1 LKASAVL
8 AARNRNVPSSASLTG
23 RSTPRILLLKIL
35 VFSGILILTRLLRV
49 RGPRYKCRGPRSF
62 TYFRYP
68 AALAARAPA
77 VRAQAVSPSPQSSDW
92 VVTVEPSRIAS
103 DRGKRLTTFS
113 SSSAEMDS
121 TALSNLVVLIGNI
134 LSSVFLSVT
143 ERVLCL
149 KDPVPLFGNDVVE
162 SVVPGF
168 VVCY

>member
-1 LKASAVL
+1 SAVL

-77 VRAQAVSPSPQSSDW
+77 VRAQAVSPSPQSYDW
-92 VVTVEPSRIAS
+92 VVSVETRRIAS
-103 DRGKRLTTFS
+103 DSANRLTPYIL
-113 SSSAEMDS
+113 S
-121 TALSNLVVLIGNI
+121 TAESYAITLS
-134 LSSVFLSVT
+134 
-143 ERVLCL
+143 
-149 KDPVPLFGNDVVE
+149 
-162 SVVPGF
+162 
-168 VVCY
+168 

>member
-35 VFSGILILTRLLRV
+35 GFSGILILTRLLRV

-77 VRAQAVSPSPQSSDW
+77 VRAQAVPPPPQSEDW
-92 VVTVEPSRIAS
+92 VVTAEPRRIGSDSVERVTA
-103 DRGKRLTTFS
+103 FS
-113 SSSAEMDS
+113 SSSAEMD
-121 TALSNLVVLIGNI
+121 
-134 LSSVFLSVT
+134 
-143 ERVLCL
+143 
-149 KDPVPLFGNDVVE
+149 
-162 SVVPGF
+162 
-168 VVCY
+168 